1 MMSFVKKNKYIL
13 VAAAILLAGSYGG
26 YKYYQS
32 TQVTTTAVKMGEV
45 KKGNIMQTVSAT
57 GALSAQDNVDISSKI
72 TGRIVEVLVKEN
84 QHVNAGDVLVR
95 LDATSLN
102 ATLAQ
107 MQAKLHNAQANYERN
122 LNLLNRGAISQSTFD
137 SVEADYLVAKSNY
150 EKAASDVNDTV
161 ITTPIS
167 GYIIGKPTPVGQ
179 TISSGIST
187 PQVIMSVATLDNME
201 IEALVDESDIGQVKD
216 GQKVKF
222 TVDAYP
228 NETFTGKVRLIS
240 RSATTENNVIYYK
253 VYVTVD
259 DAKGKLLPTMTAR
272 TEIIIDEAN
281 DVHCPHPGNPVQR
294 NIKQLRLQISPRRS
308 WIFCSFSQASKIS
321 ALKSVFFLYRY
332 VRSVSL
338 QLSGTVLQMKLTSLL
353 YLAPCFWKYFS
364 LLQYFSLFC
373 QAVEFHFPSLPY
385 APSQKHV
392 CNALTG
398 PHSDDT

>member
-1 MMSFVKKNKYIL
+1 MMNFVKKNKYLI

-26 YKYYQS
+26 YRYYQS
-32 TQVTTTAVKMGEV
+32 TQVATETVKMGEV
-45 KKGNIMQTVSAT
+45 KQGSITETVSAT
-57 GALSAQDNVDISSKI
+57 GSLSAQDNVDISSKI

-95 LDATSLN
+95 LDATSLK

-107 MQAKLHNAQANYERN
+107 MQAKLNNAEATYNRD
-122 LNLLNRGAISQSTFD
+122 LSLLNRGAISQSVFD
-137 SVEADYLVAKSNY
+137 SAEADYLVAKSNY

-272 TEIIIDEAN
+272 TEIIIDEAD
-281 DVHCPHPGNPVQR
+281 DVTIVPLNCVYSDGNR
-294 NIKQLRLQISPRRS
+294 
-308 WIFCSFSQASKIS
+308 
-321 ALKSVFFLYRY
+321 RY
-332 VRSVSL
+332 VKVYNEKTKETRDVDVTL
-338 QLSGTVLQMKLTSLL
+338 GLTSDSDVAVKATGLSVGDKLL
-353 YLAPCFWKYFS
+353 VKK
-364 LLQYFSLFC
+364 
-373 QAVEFHFPSLPY
+373 AVSKQSSGRF
-385 APSQKHV
+385 
-392 CNALTG
+392 G
-398 PHSDDT
+398 PPPM

>member
-1 MMSFVKKNKYIL
+1 M
-13 VAAAILLAGSYGG
+13 
-26 YKYYQS
+26 
-32 TQVTTTAVKMGEV
+32 
-45 KKGNIMQTVSAT
+45 
-57 GALSAQDNVDISSKI
+57 
-72 TGRIVEVLVKEN
+72 
-84 QHVNAGDVLVR
+84 
-95 LDATSLN
+95 N

-137 SVEADYLVAKSNY
+137 GVEADYLVAKSNY
-150 EKAASDVNDTV
+150 EKAASDVNDTI

-272 TEIIIDEAN
+272 TDIIINEAN
-281 DVHCPHPGNPVQR
+281 DVTIVPLNCIYSEGNR
-294 NIKQLRLQISPRRS
+294 
-308 WIFCSFSQASKIS
+308 
-321 ALKSVFFLYRY
+321 RY
-332 VRSVSL
+332 VKVYNEKTKETRDVDVKL
-338 QLSGTVLQMKLTSLL
+338 GLTSDSEVAVTATGLSIGDKLL
-353 YLAPCFWKYFS
+353 VKK
-364 LLQYFSLFC
+364 
-373 QAVEFHFPSLPY
+373 AVSKQ
-385 APSQKHV
+385 SS
-392 CNALTG
+392 NRMG
-398 PHSDDT
+398 PPPMH

>member
-222 TVDAYP
+222 TVD
-228 NETFTGKVRLIS
+228 
-240 RSATTENNVIYYK
+240 
-253 VYVTVD
+253 

-281 DVHCPHPGNPVQR
+281 DVTIVPLNCIYSEGSRH
-294 NIKQLRLQISPRRS
+294 
-308 WIFCSFSQASKIS
+308 
-321 ALKSVFFLYRY
+321 Y
-332 VRSVSL
+332 VKVYNEKTKETRDVDVKL
-338 QLSGTVLQMKLTSLL
+338 GLTSDSEVAVTATGLSVGDKLL
-353 YLAPCFWKYFS
+353 VKK
-364 LLQYFSLFC
+364 
-373 QAVEFHFPSLPY
+373 AVSKQT
-385 APSQKHV
+385 S
-392 CNALTG
+392 NRMG
-398 PHSDDT
+398 PPPMH